1 MKGWFPSVCKAFIF
15 AASLSFL
22 IGILLNS
29 PNSTDAYIS
38 GYSITLLATLL
49 ILTNAFSNIFRE
61 TSSGAS
67 GIINLIYAIFM
78 SIGPFGFM
86 IALLGLVIYLITKN
100 RALII
105 NEDVPSNYIWYN
117 ESIVLLV
124 MIQLLVIYTGVSSDK
139 FDESGQISSLF
150 ASMLYLSSVLMLIS
164 YITLQSILT
173 NYTTDGFGVR

>member
-1 MKGWFPSVCKAFIF
+1 MKGWFPSVCKAFVF
-15 AASLSFL
+15 AASISFI

-49 ILTNAFSNIFRE
+49 ILINAFSYIFRE
-61 TSSGAS
+61 TSSGS
-67 GIINLIYAIFM
+67 GIMNLIYAIFM

-86 IALLGLVIYLITKN
+86 IALLGLVIYVITKN